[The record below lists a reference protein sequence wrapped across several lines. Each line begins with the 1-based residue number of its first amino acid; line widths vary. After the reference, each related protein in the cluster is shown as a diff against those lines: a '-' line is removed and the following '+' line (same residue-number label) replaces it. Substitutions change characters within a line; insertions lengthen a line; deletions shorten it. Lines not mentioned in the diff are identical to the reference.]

1 VAFIDFDGAAMAEPG
16 LDLGRFCGKLRDI
29 GVTALSA
36 TPTGYRADLLQERLE
51 LLDEF
56 CGLVVDEYLV
66 HAPVTRERVLIW
78 ETIDLLTA
86 LLHTWSKVRLLRVE
100 PRLAILLHQLRTAT
114 FTS

>member
-1 VAFIDFDGAAMAEPG
+1 MISCV
-16 LDLGRFCGKLRDI
+16 L
-29 GVTALSA
+29 VTILKHC
-36 TPTGYRADLLQERLE
+36 DLLA
-51 LLDEF
+51 
-56 CGLVVDEYLV
+56 DEYLAN
-66 HAPVTRERVLIW
+66 APVTRERVLLW